1 MCISRKE
8 HSSSEVGR
16 RDSKCKTP
24 ELDTRLKCW
33 NSDKEAK
40 GMEQNERDV
49 GSNEELRLKG
59 QPGLGCSILAGIFWR

>member
-16 RDSKCKTP
+16 RDSKYKTP

-49 GSNEELRLKG
+49 GSNE
-59 QPGLGCSILAGIFWR
+59 